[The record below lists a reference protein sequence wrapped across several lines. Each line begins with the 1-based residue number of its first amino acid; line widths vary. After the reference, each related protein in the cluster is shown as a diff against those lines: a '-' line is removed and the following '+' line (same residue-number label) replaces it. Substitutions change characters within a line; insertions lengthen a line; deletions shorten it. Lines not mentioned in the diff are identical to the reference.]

1 MKKFSLIYATEENAY
16 EVEELGTF
24 DTREEAKEAIK
35 ENLEED
41 CQLAA
46 DCQGEKLDSLVK
58 KINDNGFDGEGVYGY
73 REIYSISEGEAEK
86 RKAIEELEQLRDE
99 IVELFEEDEDEEDW

>member
-35 ENLEED
+35 ENLEDD
-41 CQLAA
+41 C
-46 DCQGEKLDSLVK
+46 KLDGDIQGVELESLVK
-58 KINDNGFDGEGVYGY
+58 KINDKGFDGYGVYGY
-73 REIYSISEGEAEK
+73 REIYSISEGEEEK